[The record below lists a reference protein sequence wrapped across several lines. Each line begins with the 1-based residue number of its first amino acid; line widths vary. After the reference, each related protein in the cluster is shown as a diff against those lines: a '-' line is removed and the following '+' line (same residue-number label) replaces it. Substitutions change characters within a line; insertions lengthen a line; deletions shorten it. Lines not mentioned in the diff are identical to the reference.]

1 MADKILIC
9 EDAGFVREI
18 LRHALLE
25 LGYNVVGEACD
36 GNEAVV
42 ECLRLKPDIV
52 FLDLV
57 LPLKNGAEAAKDI
70 LAERPGTIVIAMS
83 TAQEDFLQ
91 ERARQA
97 GCVAWLAKPFTKSQ
111 LKEILS
117 RFSNRTIEVQNG

>member
-1 MADKILIC
+1 MRVSRQVNAIELDQIGAIC
-9 EDAGFVREI
+9 GAAFEGV
-18 LRHALLE
+18 
-25 LGYNVVGEACD
+25 D
-36 GNEAVV
+36 GNEAVA

-70 LAERPGTIVIAMS
+70 LAQLPGTIVIAMS

-97 GCVAWLAKPFTKSQ
+97 GCAAWLAKPFSKSQ
-111 LKEILS
+111 LKEMLS
-117 RFSNRTIEVQNG
+117 RFSNRTLEVQNG